1 MSGDGAAVSLHIVTR
16 LGGATLLAM
25 AADRAAGRQVHL
37 LLLHDEVY
45 RSDPS
50 RVPPVDRLLVG
61 ADDCRRRGLEAPAE
75 AVEYP
80 AIVEAIASASRVIS
94 W

>member
-1 MSGDGAAVSLHIVTR
+1 MNQRVTTLHIVTR
-16 LGGATLLAM
+16 MRGATLLAM
-25 AADRAAGRQVHL
+25 AADRAAGRAVQL

-45 RSDPS
+45 RCDPS
-50 RVPPVDRLLVG
+50 RVPPVDRLMIG
-61 ADDCRRRGLEAPAE
+61 ADDCRRRGLDPPAE

-80 AIVEAIASASRVIS
+80 AIVEAIASAQRVIS

>member
-1 MSGDGAAVSLHIVTR
+1 MTGAPVALHIVTR
-16 LGGATLLAM
+16 MRGATLLAI
-25 AADRAAGRQVHL
+25 AADRVAGRRIHL

-45 RSDPS
+45 RHDPS
-50 RVPPVDRLLVG
+50 RVPPADRVMLG
-61 ADDCRRRGLEAPAE
+61 ADDCRRRGLDPPAE

-80 AIVEAIASASRVIS
+80 AIVEAIASAERVIS

>member
-1 MSGDGAAVSLHIVTR
+1 MSEAPATLHIVTR
-16 LGGATLLAM
+16 LRGATLLAM
-25 AADRAAGRQVHL
+25 AADRAAGRRVQV

-45 RSDPS
+45 RHDPS
-50 RVPPVDRLLVG
+50 RFPAVDRFLVG
-61 ADDCRRRGLEAPAE
+61 ADDCRRRGLEPPAG

>member
-1 MSGDGAAVSLHIVTR
+1 MTDDISLHVVTR
-16 LGGATLLAM
+16 LRGVTLLAI
-25 AADRAAGRQVHL
+25 AADRALGRTVHL

-45 RSDPS
+45 RAGGD
-50 RVPPVDRLLVG
+50 RVPPCDRVLVG
-61 ADDCRRRGLEAPAE
+61 ADDCRRRGLALPDG

-80 AIVEAIASASRVIS
+80 EIVEAIANAAHVVS